1 MATPKETIWEIEP
14 HTIAKHKILENYLKA
29 WFPIIGRYN
38 DTVNYVD
45 GFAGPGIY
53 SQGEPGSPIV
63 AMKVANEH
71 SAELNG
77 KLNFLFIEEGEARA
91 ENLSNEITKLRLK
104 NNFNVKVVNNKFY
117 DTIDSILKSF
127 GKEGKIL
134 APTFIFID
142 PFGFSG
148 IPASVIADLLKNPKV
163 EVFINFSVDSINRFI
178 GTEDA
183 NKHIAELF
191 GAEEVI
197 ELIKSSKDNRIRDLR
212 DLYQLVLNEHA
223 KFVRYFE
230 MRNNDGRIIYYL
242 FFCGNHNLGHL
253 RMKEAMWRVSKE
265 GDFSFSDSTNP
276 NQIVLFT
283 KEDFG
288 EEVFRII
295 KDKFAALELEVD
307 VEEIKKYVE
316 DETAFLDKHLTQAL
330 KFGENGELI
339 QVNELKRDGS
349 KRRKG
354 TFPNGTLIKIL

>member
-38 DTVNYVD
+38 DTINYID

-53 SQGEPGSPIV
+53 SKGESGSPIV
-63 AMKVANEH
+63 ALKVANEH

-77 KLNFLFIEEGEARA
+77 KLNFLFIEEDEARSD
-91 ENLSNEITKLRLK
+91 NLNNEIAKLKLK
-104 NNFNVKVVNNKFY
+104 TNFNIQVVNNKFY
-117 DTIDSILKSF
+117 ETIDSILKSF
-127 GKEGKIL
+127 EKEGKIL

-148 IPASVIADLLKNPKV
+148 IPASVISGLLKNPKA

-178 GTEDA
+178 GTEEA
-183 NKHIAELF
+183 NKHIVELF

-197 ELIKSSKDNRIRDLR
+197 ELIKSSKENRIRDLR
-212 DLYQLVLNEHA
+212 DLYQLMLTENA

-253 RMKEAMWRVSKE
+253 RMKEAMWRVSSE

-288 EEVFRII
+288 EQVFSLI
-295 KDKFAALELEVD
+295 KNKFNSSNVEVD
-307 VEEIKKYVE
+307 KIKKYVE

-330 KFGENGELI
+330 KFAENGNLI

-354 TFPNGTLIKIL
+354 TFPEGTIINII

>member
-38 DTVNYVD
+38 DTINYID

-53 SQGEPGSPIV
+53 SEGESGSPIV
-63 AMKVANEH
+63 ALKVANEH

-77 KLNFLFIEEGEARA
+77 KLNFLFIEEDESRS
-91 ENLSNEITKLRLK
+91 ENLNNEIAKLKLK
-104 NNFNVKVVNNKFY
+104 TNFNVQVVNNKFY
-117 DTIDSILKSF
+117 ETIDSILKSF
-127 GKEGKIL
+127 EKEGKIL

-148 IPASVIADLLKNPKV
+148 IPASVISGLLKNPRA

-178 GTEDA
+178 GTEEA
-183 NKHIAELF
+183 NKHIVELF

-197 ELIKSSKDNRIRDLR
+197 ELIKSSKENRIRDLR
-212 DLYQLVLNEHA
+212 DLYQLMLTENA

-242 FFCGNHNLGHL
+242 FFFGNHNLGHL
-253 RMKEAMWRVSKE
+253 RMKEAMWRVSSE

-288 EEVFRII
+288 EEVFSLI
-295 KDKFAALELEVD
+295 KNKFNSSNVEVD
-307 VEEIKKYVE
+307 KIKKYVE

-330 KFGENGELI
+330 KFAENGNLI

-349 KRRKG
+349 RRRKG
-354 TFPNGTLIKIL
+354 TFPEGTIINII

>member
-38 DTVNYVD
+38 DTINYID

-53 SQGEPGSPIV
+53 SNGESGSPIV
-63 AMKVANEH
+63 ALKVANEH

-77 KLNFLFIEEGEARA
+77 KLNFLFIEEDEARSD
-91 ENLSNEITKLRLK
+91 NLNNEIAKLKLK
-104 NNFNVKVVNNKFY
+104 TNFNVQVVNNKFY
-117 DTIDSILKSF
+117 ETIDSILKSF
-127 GKEGKIL
+127 EKEGKIL

-148 IPASVIADLLKNPKV
+148 IPASVISGLLKNPKA

-178 GTEDA
+178 GTDEA
-183 NKHIAELF
+183 NKHIVELF

-197 ELIKSSKDNRIRDLR
+197 ELIKSSKENRIRDLR
-212 DLYQLVLNEHA
+212 DLYQLMLTENA

-253 RMKEAMWRVSKE
+253 RMKEAMWRVSSE

-283 KEDFG
+283 KEEFG
-288 EEVFRII
+288 EVVFSLI
-295 KDKFAALELEVD
+295 KNKFNSSNVEVD
-307 VEEIKKYVE
+307 KIKRYVE

-330 KFGENGELI
+330 KFAENGNLI

-354 TFPNGTLIKIL
+354 TFPEGTIINII

>member
-38 DTVNYVD
+38 DTINYID

-53 SQGEPGSPIV
+53 SKGESGSPIV
-63 AMKVANEH
+63 ALKVANEH

-77 KLNFLFIEEGEARA
+77 KLNFLFIEEDESRS
-91 ENLSNEITKLRLK
+91 ENLNNEIAKLKLK
-104 NNFNVKVVNNKFY
+104 TNFNVQVVNNKFY
-117 DTIDSILKSF
+117 ETIDSILKSF
-127 GKEGKIL
+127 EKEGKIL

-148 IPASVIADLLKNPKV
+148 IPASVISGLLKNPKA

-178 GTEDA
+178 GTEEV
-183 NKHIAELF
+183 NKHIVELF

-197 ELIKSSKDNRIRDLR
+197 ELIKSSKENRIRDLR
-212 DLYQLVLNEHA
+212 DLYQLMLTENA
-223 KFVRYFE
+223 RFVRYFE

-253 RMKEAMWRVSKE
+253 RMKEAMWRVSSE

-288 EEVFRII
+288 EELFSLI
-295 KDKFAALELEVD
+295 KNKFNSSNVEVD
-307 VEEIKKYVE
+307 KIKKYVE
-316 DETAFLDKHLTQAL
+316 DETHF
-330 KFGENGELI
+330 
-339 QVNELKRDGS
+339 
-349 KRRKG
+349 
-354 TFPNGTLIKIL
+354 

>member
-14 HTIAKHKILENYLKA
+14 HTLAKHKILEHYLKA

-53 SQGEPGSPIV
+53 SKGESGSPIV
-63 AMKVANEH
+63 ALEVANDH
-71 SAELNG
+71 SAILKG
-77 KLNFLFIEEGEARA
+77 KLNFLFIEEDQARA
-91 ENLSNEITKLRLK
+91 KNLNNEIAKLELK
-104 NNFNVKVVNNKFY
+104 TNFNVQVVNDKFY
-117 DTIDSILKSF
+117 ETIDFILKSF
-127 GKEGKIL
+127 EKEGKIL

-148 IPASVIADLLKNPKV
+148 IPASVVADLLRNPKV

-183 NKHIAELF
+183 NKHIIELF
-191 GAEEVI
+191 GAEGVI

-212 DLYQLVLNEHA
+212 DLYQIMLTEHA

-242 FFCGNHNLGHL
+242 FFCSNHNLGHL
-253 RMKEAMWRVSKE
+253 RMKEAMWRVSAE
-265 GDFSFSDSTNP
+265 GDFSFSDSTDP
-276 NQIVLFT
+276 NQTVLFT

-288 EEVFRII
+288 EEVFNLI
-295 KDKFAALELEVD
+295 KAKFTSLEV
-307 VEEIKKYVE
+307 EKIKKYVE
-316 DETAFLDKHLTQAL
+316 DETAYLDKHLTQAL
-330 KFGENGELI
+330 KFGENGKLI
-339 QVNELKRDGS
+339 RVNELKQDGS

-354 TFPNGTLIKIL
+354 TFPEGTIIKII